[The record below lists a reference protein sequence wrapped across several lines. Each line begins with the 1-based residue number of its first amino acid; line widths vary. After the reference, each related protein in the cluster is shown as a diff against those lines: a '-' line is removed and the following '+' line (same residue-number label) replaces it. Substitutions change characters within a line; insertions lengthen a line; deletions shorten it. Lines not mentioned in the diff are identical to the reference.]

1 MKFRTEIPLDRQPLE
16 AQINYKSKTV
26 FLGSCFS
33 TNIGEQ
39 FNYFK
44 FQNLVNPFGVL
55 FHPIAVTR
63 LIQRALNNTFFK
75 EEDLIYHNDCYHC
88 FDVHSQFSNANKLEL
103 LDELNAALT
112 QCKTAI
118 TTASH
123 IIITLGTSWVYEHID
138 TNTVVANCHKVPQ
151 KQFNKRLLSVGE
163 ITSVLNEMLKEI
175 TAINNK
181 IQFIFT
187 VSPVRHIKDGV
198 VENQL
203 SKAHLVSA
211 IHGILQQEHK
221 SKVAYY
227 PAYEIMMDDLREYRF
242 YKEDMIH
249 PNQVAVNY
257 IWDHFKKTWMNEAV
271 FEVMDKVDEIQKGLS
286 HKPFNPSSEAH
297 QRFLEKLAQKKQELE
312 QQVPEITF

>member
-1 MKFRTEIPLDRQPLE
+1 MKFRTAIPLGKQPLE
-16 AQINYKSKTV
+16 AQINYTSKTV

-55 FHPIAVTR
+55 FHPIAIAKLTH
-63 LIQRALNNTFFK
+63 RALNNKNFT
-75 EEDLIYHNDCYHC
+75 EEDLIYNNGIYHC
-88 FDVHSQFSNANKLEL
+88 FQVHSQFSTPNKIEL
-103 LDELNAALT
+103 LDKLNATLEQLRNALR
-112 QCKTAI
+112 A
-118 TTASH
+118 ASH
-123 IIITLGTSWVYEHID
+123 IIITLGTSWVYEHLD

-151 KQFNKRLLSVGE
+151 KQFNKRLLSVTE
-163 ITSVLNEMLKEI
+163 IISVLNEMLKKV
-175 TAINNK
+175 AVVNNK
-181 IQFIFT
+181 VQFIFT

-203 SKAHLVSA
+203 SKAHLISA
-211 IHGILQQEHK
+211 IHELLLQEQS
-221 SKVAYY
+221 SKLAYY
-227 PAYEIMMDDLREYRF
+227 PAYEIMMDDLRDYRF

-257 IWDHFKKTWMNEAV
+257 IWEHFKTTWISEAIFEIMN
-271 FEVMDKVDEIQKGLS
+271 KVDDIQKGLR

-312 QQVPEITF
+312 QQVPEIKF